1 MKEELLDYLICP
13 ECGSHLLRKAAALE
27 GREIKIF
34 ENKITVMG
42 VKI

>member
-1 MKEELLDYLICP
+1 MKEGLLDYLICP
-13 ECGSHLLRKAAALE
+13 ECRSHLRLKEEARE

-34 ENKITVMG
+34 ENEITIMG